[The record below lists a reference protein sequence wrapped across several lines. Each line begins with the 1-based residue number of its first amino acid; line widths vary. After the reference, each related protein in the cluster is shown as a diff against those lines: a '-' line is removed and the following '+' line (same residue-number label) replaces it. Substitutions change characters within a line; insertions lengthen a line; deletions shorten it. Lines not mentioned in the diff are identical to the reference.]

1 MSKKSNAC
9 GKSRKIQN
17 TKPDKIEKKETNTKT
32 ETKRK
37 HEERGLKKKD
47 VALVTKFEN

>member
-1 MSKKSNAC
+1 MAKVEKY
-9 GKSRKIQN
+9 KN
-17 TKPDKIEKKETNTKT
+17 TKTDKIEKKETNTKT

>member
-1 MSKKSNAC
+1 MAKVEKY
-9 GKSRKIQN
+9 KIIK
-17 TKPDKIEKKETNTKT
+17 TDKIEKKETNTKT

>member
-9 GKSRKIQN
+9 GKKYKN
-17 TKPDKIEKKETNTKT
+17 TKTDKIEEKETITKT